1 MSQMIL
7 DVQAFLETGG
17 GVLNFIGIVTLT
29 MWTLML
35 ERFYYFY
42 QVFPKVAEEV
52 QEKWASRDDH
62 SSWSAHQVRRLLVS
76 ELRMQLEDGLAY
88 IRVLVA
94 LCPLLGLLGTV
105 TGMIEVFDV
114 MAIAGSGNARAMAGG
129 VSKATIP
136 TMAGMVAA
144 LSGLL
149 LSAQLEKYAQDEG
162 DRVAD
167 RMVIEHDWDAVRRVM
182 WDYVG
187 IVRSR
192 QRLEIALDRLR
203 AIRATVEGIYRSSQI
218 DADLA
223 ELRNIS
229 LLGELIVRSAL
240 HRRESRGLHYT
251 LDHSAPADRPL
262 DTLVRGDEV
271 RSTAREGR

>member
-17 GVLNFIGIVTLT
+17 GVLNFIGLITIV

-42 QVFPKVAEEV
+42 RVFPGVAEGV
-52 QEKWASRDDH
+52 QRDWQAREDH
-62 SSWSAHQVRRLLVS
+62 SSWAAHQIRRLRVS
-76 ELRMQLEDGLAY
+76 EMRMQLEDGLAY

-114 MAIAGSGNARAMAGG
+114 MAIAGSGNAKAMAGG

-144 LSGLL
+144 LSGLI
-149 LSAQLEKYAQDEG
+149 LSARLENFAADEG
-162 DRVAD
+162 ERLAD
-167 RMVIEHDWDAVRRVM
+167 
-182 WDYVG
+182 
-187 IVRSR
+187 
-192 QRLEIALDRLR
+192 RLEI
-203 AIRATVEGIYRSSQI
+203 EHG
-218 DADLA
+218 
-223 ELRNIS
+223 
-229 LLGELIVRSAL
+229 
-240 HRRESRGLHYT
+240 
-251 LDHSAPADRPL
+251 
-262 DTLVRGDEV
+262 GDD
-271 RSTAREGR
+271 

>member
-17 GVLNFIGIVTLT
+17 GVLNFIGLITIV

-42 QVFPKVAEEV
+42 KVFPGVAEGV
-52 QEKWASRDDH
+52 QRDWQARDDH
-62 SSWSAHQVRRLLVS
+62 SSWAAHQIRRLRVS
-76 ELRMQLEDGLAY
+76 EMRMQLEDGLAY

-114 MAIAGSGNARAMAGG
+114 MAIAGSGNAKAMAGG

-144 LSGLL
+144 LSGLI
-149 LSAQLEKYAQDEG
+149 LSARLENFAADEG
-162 DRVAD
+162 ERLAD
-167 RMVIEHDWDAVRRVM
+167 
-182 WDYVG
+182 
-187 IVRSR
+187 
-192 QRLEIALDRLR
+192 RLEI
-203 AIRATVEGIYRSSQI
+203 EHG
-218 DADLA
+218 
-223 ELRNIS
+223 
-229 LLGELIVRSAL
+229 GE
-240 HRRESRGLHYT
+240 
-251 LDHSAPADRPL
+251 D
-262 DTLVRGDEV
+262 
-271 RSTAREGR
+271 

>member
-17 GVLNFIGIVTLT
+17 GVLNFIGLITIV

-42 QVFPKVAEEV
+42 RVFPGVADGV
-52 QEKWASRDDH
+52 QRDWQARDDH
-62 SSWSAHQVRRLLVS
+62 SSWAAHQIRRLRVS
-76 ELRMQLEDGLAY
+76 EMRMQLEDGLAY

-114 MAIAGSGNARAMAGG
+114 MAIAGSGNAKAMAGG

-144 LSGLL
+144 LSGLI
-149 LSAQLEKYAQDEG
+149 LSARLENFAADEG
-162 DRVAD
+162 ERLAD
-167 RMVIEHDWDAVRRVM
+167 
-182 WDYVG
+182 
-187 IVRSR
+187 
-192 QRLEIALDRLR
+192 RLEI
-203 AIRATVEGIYRSSQI
+203 EHG
-218 DADLA
+218 
-223 ELRNIS
+223 
-229 LLGELIVRSAL
+229 
-240 HRRESRGLHYT
+240 
-251 LDHSAPADRPL
+251 
-262 DTLVRGDEV
+262 GDD
-271 RSTAREGR
+271 

>member
-17 GVLNFIGIVTLT
+17 GVLNFIGLITIV

-42 QVFPKVAEEV
+42 RVFPGVADGV
-52 QEKWASRDDH
+52 QRDWQARDDH
-62 SSWSAHQVRRLLVS
+62 SSWAAHQIRRLRVS
-76 ELRMQLEDGLAY
+76 EMRMQLEDGLAY

-114 MAIAGSGNARAMAGG
+114 MAIAGSGNAKAMAGG

-144 LSGLL
+144 LSGLI
-149 LSAQLEKYAQDEG
+149 LSARLENFAADEG
-162 DRVAD
+162 ERLAD
-167 RMVIEHDWDAVRRVM
+167 
-182 WDYVG
+182 
-187 IVRSR
+187 
-192 QRLEIALDRLR
+192 RLEI
-203 AIRATVEGIYRSSQI
+203 EHG
-218 DADLA
+218 
-223 ELRNIS
+223 
-229 LLGELIVRSAL
+229 GE
-240 HRRESRGLHYT
+240 
-251 LDHSAPADRPL
+251 D
-262 DTLVRGDEV
+262 
-271 RSTAREGR
+271 